1 VVSLKSAGIQSPKDL
16 EGKTVGYS
24 GTPLSEM
31 YLKTMVKEAGGNPD
45 TVKVVDVGF
54 DLVSALITKKV
65 DAVTGAYINHE
76 VPVMR

>member
-1 VVSLKSAGIQSPKDL
+1 
-16 EGKTVGYS
+16 
-24 GTPLSEM
+24 M

-54 DLVSALITKKV
+54 DLVPALITKKV

-76 VPVMR
+76 VPVMRHEGQHLLLSLYQDYHQLLLPSFLNTSH

>member
-1 VVSLKSAGIQSPKDL
+1 MELSYVPIKSCCITEVSRHSIAKRFR
-16 EGKTVGYS
+16 GKTVGYS

-54 DLVSALITKKV
+54 DLVPALITKKW
-65 DAVTGAYINHE
+65 
-76 VPVMR
+76 MR